1 MAMQFFSSPASPFV
15 RKVLVV
21 ADETGQL
28 ADLDQVRA
36 DPRSLDPAL
45 VAVNP
50 ISKIPA
56 LVTAEGVNLAESDMI
71 CMYLDE
77 RHSGQKMIPASG
89 PARWQALA
97 AEAIADGFMDAAV
110 NRRGEDSRPDGA
122 RSQADVDKLM
132 GRMMRCM
139 DMMDAQ
145 AKDAGD
151 AVNIG
156 TIAMAVACGYANF
169 RYADLDWRTGRPNLA
184 ALYDQMMQRP
194 SMKATQ
200 PDG

>member
-1 MAMQFFSSPASPFV
+1 MAMQFFSSPSSPFV

-56 LVTAEGVNLAESDMI
+56 LVTEEGVKLAESDMI

-77 RHSGQKMIPASG
+77 RHSGEKMIPASG
-89 PARWQALA
+89 AARWQALA
-97 AEAIADGFMDAAV
+97 AEAVADGFMDAAV

-145 AKDAGD
+145 AADAGD

-156 TIAMAVACGYANF
+156 TIAMAVACGYADF
-169 RYADLDWRTGRPNLA
+169 RYADLDWRSSRPNLA
-184 ALYDQMMQRP
+184 ALYDRMMQRP
-194 SMKATQ
+194 SMQATH
-200 PDG
+200 PEG

>member
-1 MAMQFFSSPASPFV
+1 
-15 RKVLVV
+15 
-21 ADETGQL
+21 
-28 ADLDQVRA
+28 
-36 DPRSLDPAL
+36 
-45 VAVNP
+45 
-50 ISKIPA
+50 
-56 LVTAEGVNLAESDMI
+56 
-71 CMYLDE
+71 
-77 RHSGQKMIPASG
+77 
-89 PARWQALA
+89 
-97 AEAIADGFMDAAV
+97 
-110 NRRGEDSRPDGA
+110 
-122 RSQADVDKLM
+122 
-132 GRMMRCM
+132 
-139 DMMDAQ
+139 MMDAQ